1 MQTQPNTT
9 IKSVEIQNYFSL
21 ANVALTGLSR
31 TKEVYFLGENGDGKT
46 ILLQGILLAFLKYK
60 IQNETS
66 KEAVGRILEYLEEN
80 PDLAI
85 KATDSNGF
93 EYGDNENHLKNIYAY
108 GSNRNRS
115 NASKYAEK
123 EGYLTLF
130 YDDKTLLSPIEW
142 LKDVRLEE
150 IDGNATF
157 TLKQAIAL
165 LEDLLDKNVKISL
178 TGKKVTFKDIRF
190 TERETEGLRFE
201 QLSDGYK
208 SVMTWVADLVARMAE
223 NQPKAKRIEDF
234 KGIVLVDEVGLHL
247 HSKWEAGL
255 VQKLRKW
262 FPKVQFFFSTHSPI
276 MILNADKSAV
286 FYRLYKEEGV
296 TKISDKFYCKDFS
309 DLRLNSLVTSPL
321 FDLEDA
327 SMRSFDPETDD
338 SDTSEDF
345 MTSRIRKLVREK
357 MANLKA
363 ENKVVLSVD
372 FLDDL
377 IKSAMEQID

>member
-1 MQTQPNTT
+1 MQTPPNTT
-9 IKSVEIQNYFSL
+9 IKSVHIQNYFSIEDI
-21 ANVALTGLSR
+21 ASTGLSR

-46 ILLQGILLAFLKYK
+46 ILLQGVLLAFLKHK

-66 KEAVGRILEYLEEN
+66 KEAVGRILEYLDTN
-80 PDLAI
+80 PNLAI
-85 KATDSNGF
+85 KATDSNGL
-93 EYGDNENHLKNIYAY
+93 EYGDHENYLKNIYAY
-108 GSNRNRS
+108 GTHRNRS
-115 NASKYAEK
+115 NASKYAET

-130 YDDKTLLSPIEW
+130 HEDKTLLSPTEW

-150 IDGNATF
+150 MDGKATF
-157 TLKQAIAL
+157 TSKQAIAL
-165 LEDLLDKNVKISL
+165 LEDLLDENVKISL
-178 TGKKVTFKDIRF
+178 TGKNVHFKDIRF

-223 NQPKAKRIEDF
+223 NQPEAKGIEDF
-234 KGIVLVDEVGLHL
+234 QGIVLVDEVGLHL
-247 HSKWEAGL
+247 HPKWEAGL
-255 VQKLRKW
+255 VRKLRRW

-276 MILNADKSAV
+276 MILNADKNAV
-286 FYRLYKEEGV
+286 FYRLYKEDGI
-296 TKISDKFYCKDFS
+296 TKISQKFYCKDFS

-327 SMRSFDPETDD
+327 TMRSFDPETDD
-338 SDTSEDF
+338 FDTSEDF
-345 MTSRIRKLVREK
+345 MTSRIKKLVQEK
-357 MANLKA
+357 VRALKA

-377 IKSAMEQID
+377 INSAKFSN